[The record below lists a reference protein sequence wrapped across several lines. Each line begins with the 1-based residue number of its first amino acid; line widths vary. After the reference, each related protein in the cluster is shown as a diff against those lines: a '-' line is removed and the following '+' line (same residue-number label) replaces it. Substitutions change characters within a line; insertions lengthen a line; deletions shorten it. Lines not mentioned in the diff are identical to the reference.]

1 MVEGKKRR
9 VGEQLL
15 APYKGADACPPCDP
29 NNFQGMSP
37 GTGHPAEEQENGP
50 WEEVLAVAET
60 CTAALPS
67 WGLAGS
73 DNSSTNG
80 TATERERALSGRC
93 RGDIRTSHPVGASGP
108 LRESGRTKRDPA
120 EGMSG
125 FGLSEPNLSGKPF
138 SSAAPVIR
146 SLLIENSKVINHGL
160 HGKTQPKGDIFPLPT
175 SSEFLAGVVGLQ
187 NEALDLLVNIC
198 LGLNSYAGVSV
209 EGEKKV
215 SPVQKDLLR
224 ELRSIVN
231 SVCGWSECFGEISWQ
246 EFFKWRSLDYVGDEV
261 ATARITSWSNL
272 RSAIP
277 TEVGGVELA
286 DVVSEGCRHY
296 VLNFE
301 DYLVSQDSRVYT
313 RPPRVMVSDQD
324 WDELCD
330 GLISTGICGVMPEHE
345 LFQVEGKPLLNG
357 LFGVSKGESVE
368 GHEIH
373 RLIMNLVPLNQI
385 CRPIQGDVA
394 TLPAWSSASPLYL
407 MPTDQ
412 LLISSEDVRC
422 FFYIFSV
429 PHCWQRFLG
438 FNKPVSGRFHVG
450 KPGRHY
456 LVAKVLP
463 MGFKNSVSLAQNVH
477 RNIVKGARAKV
488 EGRLGGHQELRKD
501 RAFPNTE
508 VMHRVYLD
516 NFDELEKV
524 DKRMAEVIVGTPS
537 PSILALRSE
546 YEHWGV
552 PRHPKKAVQRATL
565 AEVQGAIVDGER
577 GCAYPK
583 PEKILKYSQLALLT
597 VRTGRCSQK
606 EMQVIAGGL
615 VYLATFKR
623 ALMGSL
629 NAIWQFIEEFNKYP
643 PVVRLEIPRVVKLEI
658 VRLLAMM
665 PLAQLDF
672 RLEPHDQ
679 VTASDASTTGGG
691 VTVSRG
697 LTNVGQMA
705 ASCSVRGDVA
715 SVDDMTQILTIGL
728 FDGVGALRVA
738 ADAAGLPVAGHVSVE
753 VNAAASRVLESR
765 FPSSILVSDVEAV
778 DLTMV
783 KEWAGKFTQVGL
795 IILGGDPHAKASVG

>member
-1 MVEGKKRR
+1 
-9 VGEQLL
+9 
-15 APYKGADACPPCDP
+15 
-29 NNFQGMSP
+29 
-37 GTGHPAEEQENGP
+37 
-50 WEEVLAVAET
+50 
-60 CTAALPS
+60 
-67 WGLAGS
+67 
-73 DNSSTNG
+73 
-80 TATERERALSGRC
+80 
-93 RGDIRTSHPVGASGP
+93 
-108 LRESGRTKRDPA
+108 
-120 EGMSG
+120 MSG

-463 MGFKNSVSLAQNVH
+463 MG
-477 RNIVKGARAKV
+477 
-488 EGRLGGHQELRKD
+488 LR
-501 RAFPNTE
+501 
-508 VMHRVYLD
+508 
-516 NFDELEKV
+516 
-524 DKRMAEVIVGTPS
+524 
-537 PSILALRSE
+537 
-546 YEHWGV
+546 
-552 PRHPKKAVQRATL
+552 
-565 AEVQGAIVDGER
+565 
-577 GCAYPK
+577 
-583 PEKILKYSQLALLT
+583 
-597 VRTGRCSQK
+597 
-606 EMQVIAGGL
+606 
-615 VYLATFKR
+615 
-623 ALMGSL
+623 
-629 NAIWQFIEEFNKYP
+629 
-643 PVVRLEIPRVVKLEI
+643 
-658 VRLLAMM
+658 
-665 PLAQLDF
+665 
-672 RLEPHDQ
+672 
-679 VTASDASTTGGG
+679 TA
-691 VTVSRG
+691 
-697 LTNVGQMA
+697 
-705 ASCSVRGDVA
+705 
-715 SVDDMTQILTIGL
+715 
-728 FDGVGALRVA
+728 
-738 ADAAGLPVAGHVSVE
+738 
-753 VNAAASRVLESR
+753 
-765 FPSSILVSDVEAV
+765 
-778 DLTMV
+778 
-783 KEWAGKFTQVGL
+783 
-795 IILGGDPHAKASVG
+795 